1 MQFIDPRDDPWHAP
15 AGADAAGHT
24 PSDVRAEAHLLLD
37 PPIWHALRERW
48 PADLPVGLKLA
59 NDADPRDLAADL
71 ARFAVV
77 ELHFPKWVDGRAYS
91 QAHLLRERY
100 GYTGRIRATG
110 DVVVDMMPL
119 LQRTGFDEVVLR
131 EGQSL
136 DAARRALGFFPAYY
150 QGDVREPLPLYA
162 RAAA

>member
-1 MQFIDPRDDPWHAP
+1 MQFIDLRDDPWHAP

-37 PPIWHALRERW
+37 PPIWRALRERW
-48 PADLPVGLKLA
+48 PAELAVGLKLA

-100 GYTGRIRATG
+100 GYSGIMSTTTSPVARI
-110 DVVVDMMPL
+110 
-119 LQRTGFDEVVLR
+119 
-131 EGQSL
+131 
-136 DAARRALGFFPAYY
+136 
-150 QGDVREPLPLYA
+150 LPL
-162 RAAA
+162 

>member
-1 MQFIDPRDDPWHAP
+1 MQFIETRDDPWHAP
-15 AGADAAGHT
+15 AGADAVGST
-24 PSDVRAEAHLLLD
+24 PSDVRAEAHLLMT
-37 PPIWHALRERW
+37 PPIWLALRARW
-48 PADLPVGLKLA
+48 PSTLPVGLRLA
-59 NDADPRDLAADL
+59 NDADPRDFAEDL
-71 ARFAVV
+71 ARFALV

-100 GYTGRIRATG
+100 GYAGTIRATG

-131 EGQSL
+131 EGQSIE
-136 DAARRALGFFPAYY
+136 AARRALGFFPAYY
-150 QGDVREPLPLYA
+150 QGDVHEPLPLYA